1 MRSTWFLF
9 STLLGLLGAC
19 GGSPALIP
27 IPDDQIQG
35 DTLIGIPPSSL
46 QVLPNGCEPE
56 GPLGIEL
63 EPLLGASGQ
72 LTLRYRA
79 AAKVDLLG
87 LRVEVN
93 LSPGQR
99 LRVEPE
105 PQQGALRRGEVYQGE
120 LGVDL
125 GASAVEGSLLVRFIG
140 TLVDPEGPG
149 GQSQFQVERQIV
161 PSSPGPVA
169 TEAQLVR
176 LGDGYSL
183 DVPAIHRPAVG
194 QGGVR

>member
-1 MRSTWFLF
+1 V
-9 STLLGLLGAC
+9 AC
-19 GGSPALIP
+19 GGSSVRIP
-27 IPDDQIQG
+27 IPDAQIQG
-35 DTLIGIPPSSL
+35 EPLVGVPPTAL

-63 EPLLGASGQ
+63 EPLIGQSGQ
-72 LTLRYRA
+72 LTLRYQA

-87 LRVEVN
+87 LRVEVD
-93 LSPGQR
+93 LAPGQR

-105 PQQGALRRGEVYQGE
+105 PQNGALRRGEVHRGE

-125 GASAVEGSLLVRFIG
+125 GDSAAQGRLLVRFIG

-169 TEAQLVR
+169 SEAQLVR

-183 DVPAIHRPAVG
+183 DVPAIHRPAAG
-194 QGGVR
+194 QGGLR